1 MCGLPSSFCLH
12 VSKSRIS
19 RKRKEIHSSQVIPM
33 RKKKKSNGREW
44 VTWTKIRELRE
55 ADMSIFY
62 WLIFESDMDTL
73 NTQNIWLLV
82 IVYVCMMTFKRWFR
96 NNKTQNHINTLG
108 QERKVQFNVQC
119 HSSEETGICRKGI

>member
-12 VSKSRIS
+12 VGKSRIS

-62 WLIFESDMDTL
+62 WLIFESDVDNL
-73 NTQNIWLLV
+73 SNQDIWLLV
-82 IVYVCMMTFKRWFR
+82 IVCMY
-96 NNKTQNHINTLG
+96 
-108 QERKVQFNVQC
+108 
-119 HSSEETGICRKGI
+119 